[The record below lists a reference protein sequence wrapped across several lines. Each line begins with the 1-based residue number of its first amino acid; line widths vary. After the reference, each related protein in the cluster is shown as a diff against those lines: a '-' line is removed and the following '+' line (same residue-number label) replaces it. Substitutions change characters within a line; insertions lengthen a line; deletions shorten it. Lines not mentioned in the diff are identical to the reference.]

1 MGFDTSELQA
11 LERDFE
17 KSGAK
22 VTELAHLVV
31 SKTAHDIE
39 ATEKVFAPVD
49 TGFLENSIS
58 TDVNGLTAE
67 IGPTASYGDYVD
79 RGTKNEDGSERMAAQ
94 PYVDPAVDAHEPSF
108 GTALAK
114 AGEKALL

>member
-1 MGFDTSELQA
+1 MGFDTSELQG

-22 VTELAHLVV
+22 VTQLAEAIVA
-31 SKTAHDIE
+31 KTAHDIE
-39 ATEKVFAPVD
+39 VTEQVFAPVD
-49 TGFLENSIS
+49 TGFLKGSIS

-79 RGTKNEDGSERMAAQ
+79 RGTKNEDGSTRMVAQ

-108 GTALAK
+108 GTALGK

>member
-11 LERDFE
+11 LERDLE
-17 KSGAK
+17 KAPAK
-22 VTELAHLVV
+22 VTELAERVV
-31 SKTAHDIE
+31 AKTAHDIE

-49 TGFLENSIS
+49 TGFLEGSIS
-58 TDVNGLTAE
+58 TDVDGLKAE
-67 IGPTASYGDYVD
+67 IGPTAEYGDYVD

-108 GTALAK
+108 GTAMGK
-114 AGEKALL
+114 VGEQALL